1 MPRVTIPGVGV
12 VTFPYDMSPDE
23 INAQAQRLYA
33 EAQGKE
39 APLTRERQAPGAPS
53 AMGAG
58 HHPDTLAR
66 ERFGKRIPSLGE
78 IGPDDLPSD
87 AAFLKR
93 APEVGGAAGMAIGG
107 PVGAGLG
114 AAAGSLAKGQFERG
128 AHMPTGGDLGDAALQ
143 GGGALVLGGAPRA
156 LAAGAR
162 TVGPAVAK
170 HAGGISQGLS
180 ALSGIGAGVAS
191 GNPLTGVGMGAATKM
206 LTNPRAIKAAGALAG
221 RAGAAVPAHAAQ
233 KAGFGALSAD
243 AYRKA
248 LLDALADN
256 SPASAVP

>member
-39 APLTRERQAPGAPS
+39 APLTRERRAPGAPS
-53 AMGAG
+53 GLDAG
-58 HHPDTLAR
+58 HHPDSMSR
-66 ERFGKRIPSLGE
+66 ERFGTRVPGISE

-93 APEVGGAAGMAIGG
+93 APEVGGAAGMAMGG
-107 PVGAGLG
+107 PLGAGIG
-114 AAAGSLAKGQFERG
+114 AAGGSLLKGQFDRG
-128 AHMPTGGDLGDAALQ
+128 AHLPTGGDAAGAALE
-143 GGGALVLGGAPRA
+143 GGKALVLGGAPRA
-156 LAAGAR
+156 LTAGAR
-162 TVGPAVAK
+162 AVGPAVAK
-170 HAGGISQGLS
+170 HAGAISKGLGAAAGLGTGIS
-180 ALSGIGAGVAS
+180 S
-191 GNPLTGVGMGAATKM
+191 GNPIMGLGAGAATRM
-206 LTNPRAIKAAGALAG
+206 LTSPGVVRGAGNLAT
-221 RAGAAVPAHAAQ
+221 RAGGIPAHAAN

-248 LLDALADN
+248 LLDALGAD
-256 SPASAVP
+256 SASAVP